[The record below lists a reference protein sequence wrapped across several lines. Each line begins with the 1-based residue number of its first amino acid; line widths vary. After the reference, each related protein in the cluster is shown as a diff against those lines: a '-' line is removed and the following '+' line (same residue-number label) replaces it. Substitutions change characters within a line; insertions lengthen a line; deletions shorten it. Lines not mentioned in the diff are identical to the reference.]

1 LEAIVQTDAG
11 HRFEGV
17 SAVLKVELISRA
29 RVLRVEELFPSIVV
43 VVVVSNHV
51 LESELARRAPTMACL
66 SKSQP
71 TLVGLSAVSA
81 VLAAFRKSFSRIE
94 EFACCEA
101 SIAR

>member
-1 LEAIVQTDAG
+1 
-11 HRFEGV
+11 
-17 SAVLKVELISRA
+17 LKVELISRA
-29 RVLRVEELFPSIVV
+29 RVLRVEELFPSIVVV